1 MKTPTGATKI
11 YPLQGIRIIG
21 LSVCRK
27 ELISN
32 IPVGEDTNQGDDI
45 PIGEDTN
52 RGDDNDSIFKH
63 LKVFLSFLI

>member
-1 MKTPTGATKI
+1 MKTPTGAT
-11 YPLQGIRIIG
+11 
-21 LSVCRK
+21 
-27 ELISN
+27 N
-32 IPVGEDTNQGDDI
+32 IPVGEDTNRGDDIPIGEDTNRGDEI